1 MQLQINTMKTNTP
14 HKNKTLATFLA
25 LLFGGAGLHRF
36 YLHGMRDSWG
46 WLHAASLILS
56 LLLLAGAPERALLIN
71 MAPLVLSVLASS
83 IETFIIGLMPDEKWD
98 AIFNAE
104 SGIETDT
111 SWPVPLMMVANLFCG
126 ATLLLIT
133 IARAFDLMLTGGA
146 YG

>member
-1 MQLQINTMKTNTP
+1 MKTNTS

-36 YLHGMRDSWG
+36 YLRGMRDSWG
-46 WLHAASLILS
+46 WLHAASLLLS
-56 LLLLAGAPERALLIN
+56 LLLWSGTPERALLIN
-71 MAPLVLSVLASS
+71 MAPLVLSVLASN
-83 IETFIIGLMPDEKWD
+83 IEAFVIGLMPDEKWD
-98 AIFNAE
+98 AIYNVD

-111 SWPVPLMMVANLFCG
+111 SWPVPLMMVANLFYG
-126 ATLLLIT
+126 ATLLLIA